1 MSHRWS
7 PQTVTSQIIHT
18 TILPSMTSLKH
29 LTLLALPHLSRR
41 HKDLIIHILLVSYCA
56 FINMT
61 PTLIHHRTVGL
72 KTDCD
77 GNPLP
82 PDTPP
87 PTSPPVPNV
96 WAPFDGEVQ
105 FRLADFLFRKV
116 EMSQGDINALLDLW
130 SLDMHRHGDDAPFSN
145 HQALYQ
151 AIDEIRMGS
160 APWKCFETVVPED
173 LGRDAPEW
181 QRRSY
186 QIWFRDPDVVI
197 SNILADR
204 DFEKEFDP
212 APYVD
217 LDADGQRR
225 WSDFMSGNYAWRHAI
240 CQYID
245 DSLPVY

>member
-1 MSHRWS
+1 M
-7 PQTVTSQIIHT
+7 VTSQIIHM

-29 LTLLALPHLSRR
+29 LTLFALPHLSWR

-87 PTSPPVPNV
+87 PTCPPIPNV

-105 FRLADFLFRKV
+105 FCLADFLFHKV

-130 SLDMHRHGDDAPFSN
+130 SLDMHHHGDDAPFSN

-151 AIDEIRMGS
+151 AIDEIHVES
-160 APWKCFETVVPED
+160 APWKCFETVVPEN
-173 LGRDAPEW
+173 LGQDAPEW

-197 SNILADR
+197 SNILVDR
-204 DFEKEFDP
+204 DFEKEFDL
-212 APYVD
+212 APYID
-217 LDADGQRR
+217 LDANGQHQ
-225 WSDFMSGNYAWRHAI
+225 WSDFMSGNYAWRHAV
-240 CQYID
+240 C
-245 DSLPVY
+245 